1 MKRCVIIGGAPVKEY
16 SRIRNML
23 QEDDYVIYC
32 DSGLNHMS
40 KLEATPNLIVGD
52 FDSHEAFADDGRP
65 LSELAETI
73 TLPVAKDD
81 TDTVY
86 AAKEALS
93 RGYRNF
99 LIVGA
104 IGGRFDH
111 SLANASLL
119 LMLHRAG
126 AKAILAD
133 DFSHME
139 ILGAEP
145 VEISD
150 EYKYFSLA
158 CIFGKVSGVNIEG
171 AKFPLADGVIE
182 PDYQYAVSNEVL
194 PGKTARVSVKEGE
207 VLLIKDLI

>member
-1 MKRCVIIGGAPVKEY
+1 MKRCVIVGGAPITEY
-16 SRIRNML
+16 EKIRDL
-23 QEDDYVIYC
+23 LEDDDYIIYC
-32 DSGLNHMS
+32 DCGLNHMN
-40 KLEATPNLIVGD
+40 KLEKKPDLIIGD
-52 FDSHEAFADDGRP
+52 FDSHDNVAEDGSP
-65 LSELAETI
+65 LSKLAETI

-81 TDTVY
+81 TDTVF
-86 AAKEALS
+86 AAKEALN
-93 RGYRNF
+93 RGYRDF
-99 LIVGA
+99 LIIGA

-139 ILGAEP
+139 ILGTEPAE
-145 VEISD
+145 ITD
-150 EYKYFSLA
+150 DYKYFSLC

-171 AKFPLADGVIE
+171 AKFPLTDAVIE

-194 PGKTARVSVKEGE
+194 PGNTARVSVKKGE

>member
-1 MKRCVIIGGAPVKEY
+1 MKRCVIVGGAPITEY
-16 SRIRNML
+16 HRIRSLL
-23 QEDDYVIYC
+23 QDDDYVIYC
-32 DSGLNHMS
+32 DCGLNHMD
-40 KLEATPNLIVGD
+40 KLEAKPNLIVGD
-52 FDSHEAFADDGRP
+52 FDSHDNIADDGTP

-81 TDTVY
+81 TDTVF
-86 AAKEALS
+86 AAKEALN

-99 LIVGA
+99 LIIGA

-139 ILGAEP
+139 ILSKEP
-145 VEISD
+145 VEICE
-150 EYKYFSLA
+150 EYKYFSLV
-158 CIFGKVSGVNIEG
+158 CIFGRASGVNIEG
-171 AKFPLADGVIE
+171 AKFPLTDGVIE

-194 PGKTARVSVKEGE
+194 PGHTARVSVENGE